1 MTRLFKNKAY
11 YENSDWVVNE
21 LEKEINSGLEILN
34 KIDRPIVTFLG
45 SHKTNKEHAYFDHA
59 WDMGKRLGEE
69 GYAIVTGGG
78 PGIMFAA
85 NEGARQ
91 ADAPSIGLQAG
102 ILKNEKVDDIVFTD
116 SFSFHFLFARRF
128 LLSIKSEAIVVYP
141 GGYGTLNELFEYLT
155 LIQTGIVD
163 KVPVICVGR
172 DYWQKLFDWLREFP
186 LQEGYF
192 IKGERDLELVTFADT
207 EEEVLEAIR
216 KE

>member
-1 MTRLFKNKAY
+1 MTRLLKNKTY
-11 YENSDWVVNE
+11 YENSDWVIKE
-21 LEKEINSGLEILN
+21 LAKEIDAGLDILN
-34 KIDRPIVTFLG
+34 KIDKPIITFLG
-45 SHKTNKEHAYFDHA
+45 SHKANREHSYFNHA

-69 GYAIVTGGG
+69 GYAILTGGG

-91 ADAPSIGLQAG
+91 AEAPSIGLQAG
-102 ILKNEKVDDIVFTD
+102 IIKNEKVDDIVFTD

-172 DYWQKLFDWLREFP
+172 DYWQKLFDWLRDFP
-186 LQEGYF
+186 LKENYF

-207 EEEVLEAIR
+207 EEEVLEAIGL
-216 KE
+216 